1 MIDKVLN
8 HLNSLYNDLYNED
21 VKSDEVKLCEELSNI
36 KALVEESVE
45 LGSFE
50 DLNEQ
55 YDRVY
60 YLIEN
65 IGYLAQ
71 TDELREVASEL
82 LDLVEE
88 V

>member
-36 KALVEESVE
+36 KDLVEESVS